1 MIEKIIL
8 VSVLLIIGWIIY
20 YSMTKTS
27 RLRYLENYKFHQGIQ
42 AKVAKRYP
50 HLSEDQLTLVLDTLR
65 DYFFMTHRAHKM
77 MVSMPSQVVDVAWHE
92 FILFTRLYND
102 FCRHCFGRY
111 LHHTPT
117 EVMKSQTVAQEG
129 IKKTWRLACTS
140 EKIDPTKPDR
150 LPMIFAID
158 ALLAIPDG
166 FHYSLDCTNPSSPA
180 YGDGYCANHI
190 GCTSSC
196 ASGCGGDSDG
206 GGCGGD

>member
-1 MIEKIIL
+1 MEKIIFAIFL
-8 VSVLLIIGWIIY
+8 LLIVVVIY
-20 YSMTKTS
+20 HQVTKTT
-27 RLRYLENYKFHQGIQ
+27 RLRYLETYRFHR
-42 AKVAKRYP
+42 ALRKKVQTHYP
-50 HLSEDQLTLVLDTLR
+50 HLNDDNITLVFDTLR